1 VAPAAVLLDLGLPD
15 VDGKE
20 VLREARGFSKAPV
33 IVFVRARSLSEKN
46 LSLDASADVYLERPF
61 RVGELM
67 ARQRVA
73 LRRSS
78 KAGGITPSLRRIV
91 VELDKRLVTRNVK
104 PVKLTPENTETKGKT
119 AIRRIDATYRRYA
132 GVAMDP
138 WLWDEWAEAVI
149 QAVHAHCLERKDPVE
164 TETAIETKLDEVRGA
179 IEAALPSHPVTHA
192 VAVRIYRY
200 QWYQWHFKECLEHSL
215 LLLKEPLIG
224 RDRIRALRLCER
236 AIRQLILE
244 PPALRYWTAPE
255 DQLPKLSGLYRNT
268 LIETLSTMGR
278 SSERLWAQAAIQ
290 VLDGKLDETIA
301 DQLVKRVGQLERY
314 WESLAS
320 ARDAGEPDPELS
332 GLLALVEDM
341 TDSTAV
347 GLISTLLRRSTL
359 DTNIPILLREKLA
372 RGALISA
379 IQTEMWERSIRGTP
393 TVTTLLRVAFAVG
406 IGLSLSHDDTLLES
420 KTAPILSSRKGRPM
434 LWQDFMR
441 SRFNTARSRG
451 RAISQFCA
459 NRRPASGSLIGDR

>member
-1 VAPAAVLLDLGLPD
+1 
-15 VDGKE
+15 
-20 VLREARGFSKAPV
+20 
-33 IVFVRARSLSEKN
+33 
-46 LSLDASADVYLERPF
+46 
-61 RVGELM
+61 
-67 ARQRVA
+67 
-73 LRRSS
+73 
-78 KAGGITPSLRRIV
+78 
-91 VELDKRLVTRNVK
+91 
-104 PVKLTPENTETKGKT
+104 
-119 AIRRIDATYRRYA
+119 
-132 GVAMDP
+132 
-138 WLWDEWAEAVI
+138 
-149 QAVHAHCLERKDPVE
+149 
-164 TETAIETKLDEVRGA
+164 
-179 IEAALPSHPVTHA
+179 
-192 VAVRIYRY
+192 
-200 QWYQWHFKECLEHSL
+200 L

-290 VLDGKLDETIA
+290 VLDGKLDEKIA